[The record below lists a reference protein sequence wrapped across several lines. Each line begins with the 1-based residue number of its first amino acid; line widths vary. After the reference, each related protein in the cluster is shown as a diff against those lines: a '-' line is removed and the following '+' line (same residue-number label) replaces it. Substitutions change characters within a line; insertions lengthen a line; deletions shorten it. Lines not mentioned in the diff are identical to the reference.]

1 MSRSKNTHI
10 REVWQDRLFH
20 IFNQILFAIILF
32 IVIYPLYF
40 IVIASFSDPS
50 AVLNGEV
57 VFWPK
62 DVSLIG
68 YSAIMEYTRIWRG
81 YMWSIIYTVVGTAL
95 SVTLTMLLAYALSCQ
110 FVGKKLVNWLVVFT
124 MFFSGGL
131 IPTFLTMKN
140 LGLYNRPL
148 IMILMGAISVWN
160 TMIAR
165 TFIQTSLPQG
175 LYEAAQIDGAS
186 HARYFFQMVLPLS
199 STIIAVLC
207 VYYAVGR
214 WNDYFTALI
223 YVADRSKSPL
233 QILAAADRAS
243 PDTGNAYHIRLRLR
257 RGAGRRLRQR
267 QRGAAHSQLGKVLL
281 HNNLHRT
288 GGSALHIPSGLLRKG
303 RYDRLYKGLA
313 LFRRSCA

>member
-20 IFNQILFAIILF
+20 IFNQILFVIILF

-81 YMWSIIYTVVGTAL
+81 YMWSIVYTVVGTAL

-110 FVGKKLVNWLVVFT
+110 FVGKKLINWLIVFT

-186 HARYFFQMVLPLS
+186 HARYFFQIVLPLS

-223 YVADRSKSPL
+223 YLKNTEYWPL
-233 QILAAADRAS
+233 QTVLRQILATLTISGSDYAEALGDDFANAS
-243 PDTGNAYHIRLRLR
+243 EA
-257 RGAGRRLRQR
+257 QR
-267 QRGAAHSQLGKVLL
+267 IANSVKYCSIIISTVPAVVLYIFL
-281 HNNLHRT
+281 QDYFVK
-288 GGSALHIPSGLLRKG
+288 GVMIGSIKG
-303 RYDRLYKGLA
+303 
-313 LFRRSCA
+313 

>member
-20 IFNQILFAIILF
+20 IFNQILFVIILF

-110 FVGKKLVNWLVVFT
+110 FVGKKLVNWLIVFT

-186 HARYFFQMVLPLS
+186 HARYFFQIVLPLS

-223 YVADRSKSPL
+223 YLKNTEYWPL
-233 QILAAADRAS
+233 QTVLRQILATLTISGSDYAEALGDDFANAS
-243 PDTGNAYHIRLRLR
+243 EA
-257 RGAGRRLRQR
+257 QR
-267 QRGAAHSQLGKVLL
+267 IANSVKYCSIIISTVPAVVLYIFL
-281 HNNLHRT
+281 QDYFVK
-288 GGSALHIPSGLLRKG
+288 GVMIGSIKG
-303 RYDRLYKGLA
+303 
-313 LFRRSCA
+313 

>member
-20 IFNQILFAIILF
+20 IFNQVLFVIILF

-110 FVGKKLVNWLVVFT
+110 FVGKKLVNWLIVFT

-186 HARYFFQMVLPLS
+186 HARYFFQIVLPLS

-223 YVADRSKSPL
+223 YLKNTEYWPL
-233 QILAAADRAS
+233 QTVLRQILATLTISGSDYAEALGDDFANAS
-243 PDTGNAYHIRLRLR
+243 EA
-257 RGAGRRLRQR
+257 QR
-267 QRGAAHSQLGKVLL
+267 IANSVKYCSIIISTVPAVVLYIFL
-281 HNNLHRT
+281 QDYFVK
-288 GGSALHIPSGLLRKG
+288 GVMIGSIKG
-303 RYDRLYKGLA
+303 
-313 LFRRSCA
+313 

>member
-20 IFNQILFAIILF
+20 IFNQILFVIILF

-110 FVGKKLVNWLVVFT
+110 FVGKKLVNWLIVFT

-131 IPTFLTMKN
+131 IPTFLIMKN

-186 HARYFFQMVLPLS
+186 HARYFFQIVLPLS

-223 YVADRSKSPL
+223 YLKNTEYWPL
-233 QILAAADRAS
+233 QTVLRQILATLTISGSDYAEALGDDFANAS
-243 PDTGNAYHIRLRLR
+243 EA
-257 RGAGRRLRQR
+257 QR
-267 QRGAAHSQLGKVLL
+267 IANSVKYCSIIISTVPAVVLYIFL
-281 HNNLHRT
+281 QDYFVK
-288 GGSALHIPSGLLRKG
+288 GVMIGSIKG
-303 RYDRLYKGLA
+303 
-313 LFRRSCA
+313 

>member
-20 IFNQILFAIILF
+20 IFNQILFVIILF
-32 IVIYPLYF
+32 RVIYPLYF

-110 FVGKKLVNWLVVFT
+110 FVGKKLVNWLIVFT

-186 HARYFFQMVLPLS
+186 HARYFFQIVLPLS

-223 YVADRSKSPL
+223 YLKNTEYWPL
-233 QILAAADRAS
+233 QTVLRQILATLTISGSDYAEALGDDFANAS
-243 PDTGNAYHIRLRLR
+243 EA
-257 RGAGRRLRQR
+257 QR
-267 QRGAAHSQLGKVLL
+267 IANSVKYCSIIISTVPAVVLYIFL
-281 HNNLHRT
+281 QDYFVK
-288 GGSALHIPSGLLRKG
+288 GVMIGSIKG
-303 RYDRLYKGLA
+303 
-313 LFRRSCA
+313 

>member
-20 IFNQILFAIILF
+20 IFNQILFVIILF

-110 FVGKKLVNWLVVFT
+110 FVGKKLINWLVVFT

-131 IPTFLTMKN
+131 LPTFLTMKN

-186 HARYFFQMVLPLS
+186 HARYFFQIVLPLS

-223 YVADRSKSPL
+223 YLKNTEYWPL
-233 QILAAADRAS
+233 QTVLRQILATLTISGSDYAEALGDDFANAS
-243 PDTGNAYHIRLRLR
+243 EA
-257 RGAGRRLRQR
+257 QR
-267 QRGAAHSQLGKVLL
+267 IANSVKYCSIIISTVPAVVLYIFL
-281 HNNLHRT
+281 QDYFVK
-288 GGSALHIPSGLLRKG
+288 GVMIGSIKG
-303 RYDRLYKGLA
+303 
-313 LFRRSCA
+313 

>member
-20 IFNQILFAIILF
+20 IFNQILFVIILF

-110 FVGKKLVNWLVVFT
+110 FVGKKLINWLIVFT

-131 IPTFLTMKN
+131 IPTFLIMKN

-186 HARYFFQMVLPLS
+186 HARYFFQIVLPLS

-223 YVADRSKSPL
+223 YLKNTEYWPL
-233 QILAAADRAS
+233 QTVLRQILATLTISGSDYAEALGDDFANAS
-243 PDTGNAYHIRLRLR
+243 EA
-257 RGAGRRLRQR
+257 QR
-267 QRGAAHSQLGKVLL
+267 IANSVKYCSIIISTVPAVVLYIFL
-281 HNNLHRT
+281 QDYFVK
-288 GGSALHIPSGLLRKG
+288 GVMIGSIKG
-303 RYDRLYKGLA
+303 
-313 LFRRSCA
+313 

>member
-20 IFNQILFAIILF
+20 IFNQILFVIILF

-110 FVGKKLVNWLVVFT
+110 FVGKKLINWLIVFT

-186 HARYFFQMVLPLS
+186 HARYFFQIVLPLS

-223 YVADRSKSPL
+223 YLKNTEYWPL
-233 QILAAADRAS
+233 QTVLRQILATLTISGSDNAEALGDDIANAS
-243 PDTGNAYHIRLRLR
+243 EA
-257 RGAGRRLRQR
+257 QR
-267 QRGAAHSQLGKVLL
+267 IANSVKYCSIIISTVPAVVLYIFL
-281 HNNLHRT
+281 QDYFVK
-288 GGSALHIPSGLLRKG
+288 GVMIGSIKG
-303 RYDRLYKGLA
+303 
-313 LFRRSCA
+313 

>member
-20 IFNQILFAIILF
+20 IFNQVLFVIILF

-186 HARYFFQMVLPLS
+186 HARYFFQIVLPLS

-223 YVADRSKSPL
+223 YLKNTEYWPL
-233 QILAAADRAS
+233 QTVLRQILATLTISGSDYAEALGDDFANAS
-243 PDTGNAYHIRLRLR
+243 EA
-257 RGAGRRLRQR
+257 QR
-267 QRGAAHSQLGKVLL
+267 IANSVKYCSIIISTVPAVVLYIFL
-281 HNNLHRT
+281 QDYFVK
-288 GGSALHIPSGLLRKG
+288 GVMIGSIKG
-303 RYDRLYKGLA
+303 
-313 LFRRSCA
+313 

>member
-110 FVGKKLVNWLVVFT
+110 FVGKKLVNWLIVFT

-186 HARYFFQMVLPLS
+186 HARYFFQIVLPLS

-223 YVADRSKSPL
+223 YLKNTEYWPL
-233 QILAAADRAS
+233 QTVLRQILATLTISGSDYAEALGDDFANAS
-243 PDTGNAYHIRLRLR
+243 EA
-257 RGAGRRLRQR
+257 QR
-267 QRGAAHSQLGKVLL
+267 IANSVKYCSIIISTVPAVVLYIFL
-281 HNNLHRT
+281 QDYFVK
-288 GGSALHIPSGLLRKG
+288 GVMIGSIKG
-303 RYDRLYKGLA
+303 
-313 LFRRSCA
+313 

>member
-1 MSRSKNTHI
+1 MSRGKETHI
-10 REVWQDRLFH
+10 RDVWQDRLFH
-20 IFNQILFAIILF
+20 VLNQILFAIILF
-32 IVIYPLYF
+32 IIIYPLYF

-62 DVSLIG
+62 NVSMIG

-81 YMWSIIYTVVGTAL
+81 YLWSILYTVVGTAL
-95 SVTLTMLLAYALSCQ
+95 SVTLTMLLAYALSCH

-131 IPTFLTMKN
+131 IPTFLTMKD
-140 LGLYNRPL
+140 LGLYNKPIL
-148 IMILMGAISVWN
+148 IILMGAISVWN

-175 LYEAAQIDGAS
+175 LHEAAQIDGAS
-186 HARYFFQMVLPLS
+186 HTRYFFQIVLPLS

-223 YVADRSKSPL
+223 YLKKTEYWPL
-233 QILAAADRAS
+233 QTVLRQILATLTISGSDYAEALGDDFANAS
-243 PDTGNAYHIRLRLR
+243 EA
-257 RGAGRRLRQR
+257 QR
-267 QRGAAHSQLGKVLL
+267 IANSVKYCSIIISTVPAVVLYIFL
-281 HNNLHRT
+281 QDYFVK
-288 GGSALHIPSGLLRKG
+288 GVMIGSIKG
-303 RYDRLYKGLA
+303 
-313 LFRRSCA
+313 

>member
-1 MSRSKNTHI
+1 MSRRKTTHI

-20 IFNQILFAIILF
+20 IFNQILFVIILF

-40 IVIASFSDPS
+40 VVIASFSDPS

-62 DVSLIG
+62 NVSLVG

-131 IPTFLTMKN
+131 IPTFLTMKD
-140 LGLYNRPL
+140 LGLYNKP
-148 IMILMGAISVWN
+148 IIIILMGAISVWN

-175 LYEAAQIDGAS
+175 IYEAAQIDGAS
-186 HARYFFQMVLPLS
+186 HTRYFFQIVLPLS

-223 YVADRSKSPL
+223 YLKKTEYWPL
-233 QILAAADRAS
+233 QTVLRQILASLTISGSDYAEALGDDFANAS
-243 PDTGNAYHIRLRLR
+243 EA
-257 RGAGRRLRQR
+257 QR
-267 QRGAAHSQLGKVLL
+267 IANSVKYCSIIISTVPAVVLYIFL
-281 HNNLHRT
+281 QDYFVK
-288 GGSALHIPSGLLRKG
+288 GVMIGSIKG
-303 RYDRLYKGLA
+303 
-313 LFRRSCA
+313 

>member
-20 IFNQILFAIILF
+20 IFNQILFVIILF

-110 FVGKKLVNWLVVFT
+110 LVGKKLINWLIVFT

-186 HARYFFQMVLPLS
+186 HARYFFQIVLPLS

-223 YVADRSKSPL
+223 YLKNTEYWPL
-233 QILAAADRAS
+233 QTVLRQILATLTISGSDYAEALGDDFANAS
-243 PDTGNAYHIRLRLR
+243 EA
-257 RGAGRRLRQR
+257 QR
-267 QRGAAHSQLGKVLL
+267 IANSVKYCSIIISTVPAVVLYIFL
-281 HNNLHRT
+281 QDYFVK
-288 GGSALHIPSGLLRKG
+288 GVMIGSIKG
-303 RYDRLYKGLA
+303 
-313 LFRRSCA
+313 

>member
-1 MSRSKNTHI
+1 MSKSKNTHI

-223 YVADRSKSPL
+223 YLKNTEYWPL
-233 QILAAADRAS
+233 QTVLRQILATLTISGSDYAEALGDDFANAS
-243 PDTGNAYHIRLRLR
+243 EA
-257 RGAGRRLRQR
+257 QR
-267 QRGAAHSQLGKVLL
+267 IANSVKYCSIIISTVPAVVLYIFL
-281 HNNLHRT
+281 QDYFVK
-288 GGSALHIPSGLLRKG
+288 GVMIGSIKG
-303 RYDRLYKGLA
+303 
-313 LFRRSCA
+313 

>member
-20 IFNQILFAIILF
+20 IFNQILFVIILF

-110 FVGKKLVNWLVVFT
+110 FVGKKLINWLIVFT

-186 HARYFFQMVLPLS
+186 HARYFFQIVLPLS

-223 YVADRSKSPL
+223 YLKNTEYWPL
-233 QILAAADRAS
+233 QTVLRQILATLPIPGSDYAEALGDDFANAS
-243 PDTGNAYHIRLRLR
+243 EA
-257 RGAGRRLRQR
+257 QR
-267 QRGAAHSQLGKVLL
+267 IANSVKYCSIIISTVPAVVLYIFL
-281 HNNLHRT
+281 QDYFVK
-288 GGSALHIPSGLLRKG
+288 GVMIGSIKG
-303 RYDRLYKGLA
+303 
-313 LFRRSCA
+313 

>member
-20 IFNQILFAIILF
+20 IFNQTLFVIILF

-110 FVGKKLVNWLVVFT
+110 FVGKKLVNWLIVFT

-186 HARYFFQMVLPLS
+186 HARYFFQIVLPLS

-223 YVADRSKSPL
+223 YLKNTEYWPL
-233 QILAAADRAS
+233 QTVLRQILATLTISGSDYAEALGDDFANAS
-243 PDTGNAYHIRLRLR
+243 EA
-257 RGAGRRLRQR
+257 QR
-267 QRGAAHSQLGKVLL
+267 IANSVKYCSIIISTVPAVVLYIFL
-281 HNNLHRT
+281 QDYFVK
-288 GGSALHIPSGLLRKG
+288 GVMIGSIKG
-303 RYDRLYKGLA
+303 
-313 LFRRSCA
+313 

>member
-110 FVGKKLVNWLVVFT
+110 FVGKKLINWLIVFT

-186 HARYFFQMVLPLS
+186 HARYFFQIVLPLS

-223 YVADRSKSPL
+223 YLKNTEYWPL
-233 QILAAADRAS
+233 QTVLRQILATLTISGSDYAEALGDDFANAS
-243 PDTGNAYHIRLRLR
+243 EA
-257 RGAGRRLRQR
+257 QR
-267 QRGAAHSQLGKVLL
+267 IANSVKYCSIIISTVPAVVLYIFL
-281 HNNLHRT
+281 QDYFVK
-288 GGSALHIPSGLLRKG
+288 GVMIGSIKG
-303 RYDRLYKGLA
+303 
-313 LFRRSCA
+313 

>member
-20 IFNQILFAIILF
+20 IFNQTLFVIILF

-110 FVGKKLVNWLVVFT
+110 FVGKKLINWLIVFT

-186 HARYFFQMVLPLS
+186 HARYFFQIVLPLS

-223 YVADRSKSPL
+223 YLKNTEYWPL
-233 QILAAADRAS
+233 QTVLRQILATLTISGSDYAEALGDDFANAS
-243 PDTGNAYHIRLRLR
+243 EA
-257 RGAGRRLRQR
+257 QR
-267 QRGAAHSQLGKVLL
+267 IANSVKYCSIIISTVPAVVLYIFL
-281 HNNLHRT
+281 QDYFVK
-288 GGSALHIPSGLLRKG
+288 GVMIGSIKG
-303 RYDRLYKGLA
+303 
-313 LFRRSCA
+313 

>member
-20 IFNQILFAIILF
+20 IFNQILFVIILF

-68 YSAIMEYTRIWRG
+68 YNAIMEYTRIWRG

-110 FVGKKLVNWLVVFT
+110 FVGKKLVNWLIVFT

-186 HARYFFQMVLPLS
+186 HARYFFQIVLPLS

-223 YVADRSKSPL
+223 YLKNTEYWPL
-233 QILAAADRAS
+233 QTVLRQILATLTISGSDYAEALGDDFANAS
-243 PDTGNAYHIRLRLR
+243 EA
-257 RGAGRRLRQR
+257 QR
-267 QRGAAHSQLGKVLL
+267 IANSVKYCSIIISTVPAVVLYIFL
-281 HNNLHRT
+281 QDYFVK
-288 GGSALHIPSGLLRKG
+288 GVMIGSIKG
-303 RYDRLYKGLA
+303 
-313 LFRRSCA
+313 

>member
-20 IFNQILFAIILF
+20 IFNQILFVIILF

-131 IPTFLTMKN
+131 IPTYLTKKN

-186 HARYFFQMVLPLS
+186 HARYFFQIVLPLS

-223 YVADRSKSPL
+223 YLKNTEYWPL
-233 QILAAADRAS
+233 QTVLRQILATLTISGSDYAEALGDDFANAS
-243 PDTGNAYHIRLRLR
+243 EA
-257 RGAGRRLRQR
+257 QR
-267 QRGAAHSQLGKVLL
+267 IANSVKYCSIIISTVPAVVLYIFL
-281 HNNLHRT
+281 QDYFVK
-288 GGSALHIPSGLLRKG
+288 GVMIGSIKG
-303 RYDRLYKGLA
+303 
-313 LFRRSCA
+313 

>member
-1 MSRSKNTHI
+1 MSRRKTTHI

-20 IFNQILFAIILF
+20 IFNQILFVIILF

-40 IVIASFSDPS
+40 VVIASFSDPS

-62 DVSLIG
+62 NVSLVG

-131 IPTFLTMKN
+131 IPTFLTMKD
-140 LGLYNRPL
+140 LGLYNKP
-148 IMILMGAISVWN
+148 IIIILMGAISVWN

-175 LYEAAQIDGAS
+175 IYEAAQIDGAS
-186 HARYFFQMVLPLS
+186 HTRYFFQIVLPLS

-214 WNDYFTALI
+214 WNDYFSALI
-223 YVADRSKSPL
+223 YLKKTEYWPL
-233 QILAAADRAS
+233 QTVLRQILASLTISGSDYAEALGDDFANAS
-243 PDTGNAYHIRLRLR
+243 EA
-257 RGAGRRLRQR
+257 QR
-267 QRGAAHSQLGKVLL
+267 IANSVKYCSIIISTVPAVVLYIFL
-281 HNNLHRT
+281 QDYFVK
-288 GGSALHIPSGLLRKG
+288 GVMIGSIKG
-303 RYDRLYKGLA
+303 
-313 LFRRSCA
+313 

>member
-20 IFNQILFAIILF
+20 IFNQILFVIILF

-81 YMWSIIYTVVGTAL
+81 YMWSIVYTVVGTAL

-110 FVGKKLVNWLVVFT
+110 FVGKKLVNWLIVFT

-186 HARYFFQMVLPLS
+186 HARYFFQIVLPLS

-223 YVADRSKSPL
+223 YLKNTEYWPL
-233 QILAAADRAS
+233 QTVLRQILATLTISGSDYAEALGDDFANAS
-243 PDTGNAYHIRLRLR
+243 EA
-257 RGAGRRLRQR
+257 QR
-267 QRGAAHSQLGKVLL
+267 IANSVKYCSIIISTVPAVVLYIFL
-281 HNNLHRT
+281 QDYFVK
-288 GGSALHIPSGLLRKG
+288 GVMIGSIKG
-303 RYDRLYKGLA
+303 
-313 LFRRSCA
+313 

>member
-1 MSRSKNTHI
+1 MSKSKNTHI

-110 FVGKKLVNWLVVFT
+110 FVGKKLINWLVVFT

-223 YVADRSKSPL
+223 YLKNTEYWPL
-233 QILAAADRAS
+233 QTVLRQILATLTISGSDYAEALGDDFANAS
-243 PDTGNAYHIRLRLR
+243 EA
-257 RGAGRRLRQR
+257 QR
-267 QRGAAHSQLGKVLL
+267 IANSVKYCSIIISTVPAVVLYIFL
-281 HNNLHRT
+281 QDYFVK
-288 GGSALHIPSGLLRKG
+288 GVMIGSIKG
-303 RYDRLYKGLA
+303 
-313 LFRRSCA
+313 

>member
-20 IFNQILFAIILF
+20 IFNQILFVIILF

-110 FVGKKLVNWLVVFT
+110 FVWKKLINWLIVFT

-186 HARYFFQMVLPLS
+186 HARYFFQIVLPLS

-223 YVADRSKSPL
+223 YLKNTEYWPL
-233 QILAAADRAS
+233 QTVLRQILATLTISGSDYAEALGDDFANAS
-243 PDTGNAYHIRLRLR
+243 EA
-257 RGAGRRLRQR
+257 QR
-267 QRGAAHSQLGKVLL
+267 IANSVKYCSIIISTVPAVVLYIFL
-281 HNNLHRT
+281 QDYFVK
-288 GGSALHIPSGLLRKG
+288 GVMIGSIKG
-303 RYDRLYKGLA
+303 
-313 LFRRSCA
+313 

>member
-20 IFNQILFAIILF
+20 IFNQILFVIILF

-110 FVGKKLVNWLVVFT
+110 FVGKKLINWLIVFT

-223 YVADRSKSPL
+223 YLKNTEYWPL
-233 QILAAADRAS
+233 QTVLRQILATLTISGSDYAEALGDDFANAS
-243 PDTGNAYHIRLRLR
+243 EA
-257 RGAGRRLRQR
+257 QR
-267 QRGAAHSQLGKVLL
+267 IANSVKYCSIIISTVPAVVLYIFL
-281 HNNLHRT
+281 QDYFVK
-288 GGSALHIPSGLLRKG
+288 GVMIGSIKG
-303 RYDRLYKGLA
+303 
-313 LFRRSCA
+313 

>member
-20 IFNQILFAIILF
+20 IFNQILFVIILF

-223 YVADRSKSPL
+223 YLKNTEYWPL
-233 QILAAADRAS
+233 QTVLRQILATLTISGSDYAEALGDDFANAS
-243 PDTGNAYHIRLRLR
+243 EA
-257 RGAGRRLRQR
+257 QR
-267 QRGAAHSQLGKVLL
+267 IANSVKYCSIIISTVPAVVLYIFL
-281 HNNLHRT
+281 QDYFVK
-288 GGSALHIPSGLLRKG
+288 GVMIGSIKG
-303 RYDRLYKGLA
+303 
-313 LFRRSCA
+313 

>member
-20 IFNQILFAIILF
+20 IFNQILFVIILF

-110 FVGKKLVNWLVVFT
+110 FVGKKLINWLIVFT

-165 TFIQTSLPQG
+165 TCIQTSLPPG

-186 HARYFFQMVLPLS
+186 HARYFFQIVLPLS

-223 YVADRSKSPL
+223 YLKNTEYWPL
-233 QILAAADRAS
+233 QTVLRQILATLTISGSDYAEALGDDFANAS
-243 PDTGNAYHIRLRLR
+243 EA
-257 RGAGRRLRQR
+257 QR
-267 QRGAAHSQLGKVLL
+267 IANSVKYCSIIISTVPAVVLYIFL
-281 HNNLHRT
+281 QDYFVK
-288 GGSALHIPSGLLRKG
+288 GVMIGSIKG
-303 RYDRLYKGLA
+303 
-313 LFRRSCA
+313 

>member
-20 IFNQILFAIILF
+20 IFNQILFVIILF

-81 YMWSIIYTVVGTAL
+81 YMWSIIYTVVGTSL

-186 HARYFFQMVLPLS
+186 HARYFFQIVLPLS

-223 YVADRSKSPL
+223 YLKNTEYWPL
-233 QILAAADRAS
+233 QTVLRQILATLTISGSDYAEALGDDFANAS
-243 PDTGNAYHIRLRLR
+243 EA
-257 RGAGRRLRQR
+257 QR
-267 QRGAAHSQLGKVLL
+267 IANSVKYCSIIISTVPAVVLYIFL
-281 HNNLHRT
+281 QDYFVK
-288 GGSALHIPSGLLRKG
+288 GVMIGSIKG
-303 RYDRLYKGLA
+303 
-313 LFRRSCA
+313 

>member
-68 YSAIMEYTRIWRG
+68 YNAIMEYTRIWRG

-110 FVGKKLVNWLVVFT
+110 FVGKKLINWLVVFT

-223 YVADRSKSPL
+223 YLKNTEYWPL
-233 QILAAADRAS
+233 QTVLRQILATLTISGSDYAEALGDDFANAS
-243 PDTGNAYHIRLRLR
+243 EA
-257 RGAGRRLRQR
+257 QR
-267 QRGAAHSQLGKVLL
+267 IANSVKYCSIIISTVPAVVLYIFL
-281 HNNLHRT
+281 QDYFVK
-288 GGSALHIPSGLLRKG
+288 GVMIGSIKG
-303 RYDRLYKGLA
+303 
-313 LFRRSCA
+313 

>member
-20 IFNQILFAIILF
+20 IFNQILFVIILF

-110 FVGKKLVNWLVVFT
+110 FVGKKLINWLIVFT

-186 HARYFFQMVLPLS
+186 HARYFFQIVLPLS

-223 YVADRSKSPL
+223 YLKNTEYWPL
-233 QILAAADRAS
+233 QTVLRQILATLTISGSDYAEALGDDFANAS
-243 PDTGNAYHIRLRLR
+243 EA
-257 RGAGRRLRQR
+257 QR
-267 QRGAAHSQLGKVLL
+267 IANSVKYCSIIISTVPAVVLYIFFQDYFVK
-281 HNNLHRT
+281 
-288 GGSALHIPSGLLRKG
+288 GVMIGSIKG
-303 RYDRLYKGLA
+303 
-313 LFRRSCA
+313 

>member
-1 MSRSKNTHI
+1 MSRSKNAHI

-20 IFNQILFAIILF
+20 IFNQILFVIILF

-110 FVGKKLVNWLVVFT
+110 FVGKKLVNWLIVFT

-186 HARYFFQMVLPLS
+186 HARYFFQIVLPLS

-223 YVADRSKSPL
+223 YLKNTEYWPL
-233 QILAAADRAS
+233 QTVLRQILATLTISGSDYAEALGDDFANAS
-243 PDTGNAYHIRLRLR
+243 EA
-257 RGAGRRLRQR
+257 QR
-267 QRGAAHSQLGKVLL
+267 IANSVKYCSIIISTVPAVVLYIFL
-281 HNNLHRT
+281 QDYFVK
-288 GGSALHIPSGLLRKG
+288 GVMIGSIKG
-303 RYDRLYKGLA
+303 
-313 LFRRSCA
+313 